1 MIIKCKMCGGDL
13 HPAENATTC
22 ECEYCG
28 SVQTI
33 PKLDNER
40 RANLYDRANHFRRS
54 NDYDKAMGI
63 FEQILQ
69 DDRTDAEAYWSLV
82 LCRYGI
88 EYVEDPATHKR
99 VPTVNRVQFTS
110 ILADEDYKSAL
121 EYADAVQRGI
131 YEQEAKT
138 IDALQKGILE
148 ISKKEK
154 PFDVFICYKETDA
167 EGRRTPDSV
176 LANDLYHQ
184 LTREGFKVFFSR
196 ITLEDKLGQQYEPY
210 IFAALNSAKVMVVL
224 GTKPEYFSAVWVKNE
239 WSRYLSLIKSGANKT
254 LVPAYKDMDPYDLP
268 EEFSH
273 LQAQDMSKLGFMQD
287 LIHGIKK
294 LTGENQPNAAQQ
306 VVVQQ
311 VEAPLKA
318 NVQSLIG
325 RAFMALE
332 DSEWEKADD
341 FCEQALNQDFQNAR
355 AYMGKLMAEM
365 RICRESDLPRSAL
378 PLEKSGNYQKALRF
392 ADEALKKQLTD
403 ANDAVK
409 QRKAQAEMQK
419 TYQLAMA
426 QLHDAA
432 TVEEVCHIRA
442 QVEKLHGYADAAK
455 GISACDAKI
464 EDLRRAAY
472 QSANGLMKQ
481 EKYAQAAAAFRKLG
495 DYRDSKTAAAKCDE
509 LEKELTARLAAE
521 RAEQNRLAAER
532 AAKEAAERAEK
543 ERIAAENRAREEEIR
558 RREAKMHAAKVRRVC
573 LILGLIAALCA
584 AGFFVVTKVI
594 LPKMDYDHAVQLLE
608 AGQYDEAY
616 SAFAA
621 LGDYEDCGDRLL
633 QVRANKAF
641 DAGQYDAAGS
651 IYATLPAAYQDH
663 AADFAALY
671 NAAKA
676 KLEAGNYDDAIDAFT
691 ALGNY
696 SDSRTQIQEATYRKA
711 CQLAENGERDTAAA
725 LLASMHGYKDSQARI
740 AQMQADILFE
750 RGDYAEAWDVYAG
763 LLEVYQTHN
772 AEYAD
777 FYAAAQQLLENGMYD
792 GAARAFA
799 ALGSY
804 QDSAEMVS
812 ECSYRKAESL
822 ASAGSYADAIALYE
836 QLGDYRDS
844 AALAKQTRADQLYAE
859 GAYADAYA
867 IYAVL
872 DAQYQTHADDYAA
885 MYTAAAAL
893 QDAARYDEAIAAFT
907 GITFY
912 GDSSERILECRYLKA
927 GALAS
932 AASYA
937 DAIAIYQQLGAYR
950 DSSLLATQ
958 AQADAHYD
966 ADEYAEAYAIYANLP
981 EAYQPHA
988 ADYEAMYAAAES
1000 SRASGNYDAAYDQFA
1015 TLGDYRDAKE
1025 QAVRCGREK
1034 ADMLYAAEQYGEAA
1048 EVYAFIGDTDK
1059 VNDAVYHDAG
1069 QLAAQGE
1076 YLLAAKKYESIM
1088 NYGDSEEQ
1096 HYQAGLQARDSG
1108 KLADALEIL
1117 LADPDYRDT
1126 KEAIYQTGTAASA
1139 EKLYTV
1145 SVPAFTH
1152 VGAYKDAAMKLTMDT
1167 YAWGG
1172 QLYEQG
1178 DYDQSADV
1186 FASMGQFSDAP
1197 ARAQEA
1203 RYAAADDAEQSGAY
1217 DDAAARF
1224 KALGS
1229 YSNSAERADA
1239 AAYAAAKK
1247 RLDAGDYADA
1257 KQRFTALGKYS
1268 DSAEMAKESDYR
1280 PAMDKFRA
1288 GDYAGAKA
1296 AFSALGG
1303 YKDSAAMAQ
1312 ECDYIPAK
1320 AIYDAGQYSAA
1331 LNALAASSLNG
1342 YKDVE
1347 ALKNECRYQLGK
1359 AEMAN
1364 RNYEAA
1370 AAYFDAAGSY
1380 KSSESKAAECRRQ
1393 IALGK
1398 ARTLEANADY
1408 ESAYE
1413 QYKSAGE
1420 TSKMAE
1426 MAYQAGLAKLAQSDY
1441 PNAISWLETAGD
1453 YSDAKEQILSIG
1465 EYYYAT
1471 QQYPLAEAVYVK
1483 VAEVGAAAQ
1492 RLYELG
1498 QYYERLGDVA
1508 TAARVYGEAGEYAN
1522 AQEKATAM
1530 QREADYQTAEAL
1542 YKQQDWEGAKA
1553 IYETIRG
1560 YKETDARLAACN
1572 NEINYQT
1579 AEALYKRKDWKGAKA
1594 VYVNIRGFKDADS
1607 KIKSCDNEIAAAA
1620 VAACDAKFAVGN
1632 YVTFGRY
1639 PQTKAG
1645 KDKTPIEWLV
1655 LARDG
1660 SKALLISRYALDAKP
1675 YNTSYTSVT
1684 WETCTLRKWLNSTF
1698 INKAFNAAEQAAILK
1713 TSVDNGEKQGYNRWN
1728 TSGGNNTQDKVFLL
1742 SYAEANKCFDVEY
1755 WQNTGATENVKSRVA
1770 PTAYALAQ
1778 GADTS
1783 SSQKTA
1789 DGTAAWWWWLRSPGG
1804 SQDVAVHVDTTGA
1817 LGWNHVNSES
1827 GSVRPALWV
1836 NLESGIF

>member
-355 AYMGKLMAEM
+355 AYLGKLMAEM

-419 TYQLAMA
+419 TYQLAMV

-464 EDLRRAAY
+464 EALRRVAY

-594 LPKMDYDHAVQLLE
+594 LPKMNYDHAVQLLE

-616 SAFAA
+616 AAFAA

-725 LLASMHGYKDSQARI
+725 LFASMHGYKDSQARI

-763 LLEVYQTHN
+763 LLEAYQTHN

-932 AASYA
+932 AGSYA

-981 EAYQPHA
+981 EAYQPHM

-1000 SRASGNYDAAYDQFA
+1000 SRASGNYDAAYDQFV

-1088 NYGDSEEQ
+1088 TYGDSEEQ

-1197 ARAQEA
+1197 ARVQEA

-1268 DSAEMAKESDYR
+1268 DSA
-1280 PAMDKFRA
+1280 
-1288 GDYAGAKA
+1288 
-1296 AFSALGG
+1296 
-1303 YKDSAAMAQ
+1303 AMAQ

-1331 LNALAASSLNG
+1331 LNALAADSLSG

-1380 KSSESKAAECRRQ
+1380 KSSESQAAECRRQ
-1393 IALGK
+1393 IALSK

-1498 QYYERLGDVA
+1498 QYYEQLGDVA
-1508 TAARVYGEAGEYAN
+1508 TAARVYGEAGAYAD

-1560 YKETDARLAACN
+1560 YKDADEKLNVCN
-1572 NEINYQT
+1572 NEPKYQQ
-1579 AEALYKRKDWKGAKA
+1579 AEGLYQKKKWKEARA
-1594 VYVNIRGFKDADS
+1594 IYQQIQSYKDAES
-1607 KIKSCDNEIAAAA
+1607 KIKSCENEIAAAR
-1620 VAACDAKFAVGN
+1620 DAKFAVGN
-1632 YVTFGRY
+1632 YVIFGTY
-1639 PQTKAG
+1639 PQTEAG
-1645 KDKTPIEWLV
+1645 NDKTPIEWLV
-1655 LARDG
+1655 LARNG
-1660 SKALLISRYALDAKP
+1660 NKALLISCYGLDAKP

-1684 WETCTLRKWLNSTF
+1684 WETCTLRTWLNVTF
-1698 INKAFNAAEQAAILK
+1698 YNKAFSSDEQAAILT
-1713 TSVDNGEKQGYNRWN
+1713 TSVDNGKNQGYSKWS

-1742 SYAEANKCFDVEY
+1742 SYVEANKYFGVTYDNSS
-1755 WQNTGATENVKSRVA
+1755 NTKSRVA
-1770 PTAYALAQ
+1770 PTAYAFGQ
-1778 GADTS
+1778 GAFKYPFNMT
-1783 SSQKTA
+1783 TNGNIA
-1789 DGTAAWWWWLRSPGG
+1789 GRWWLRSPGYYQDKAVSVFADG
-1804 SQDVAVHVDTTGA
+1804 SLDSDPVS
-1817 LGWNHVNSES
+1817 SES
-1827 GSVRPALWV
+1827 ASVRPALWV

>member
-355 AYMGKLMAEM
+355 AYLGKLMAEM

-419 TYQLAMA
+419 TYQLAMV

-464 EDLRRAAY
+464 EALRRVAY

-594 LPKMDYDHAVQLLE
+594 LPKMNYDHAVQLLE

-616 SAFAA
+616 AAFAA
-621 LGDYEDCGDRLL
+621 LGDYQDCGDRLL

-725 LLASMHGYKDSQARI
+725 LFASMHGYKDSQARI

-763 LLEVYQTHN
+763 LLEAYQTHN

-812 ECSYRKAESL
+812 ECSYCKAESL
-822 ASAGSYADAIALYE
+822 ASAGSYADAIAIYQ
-836 QLGDYRDS
+836 QLGAYRDS
-844 AALAKQTRADQLYAE
+844 AALAKQTHADQLYAE

-932 AASYA
+932 AGSYA

-981 EAYQPHA
+981 EAYQPHM

-1000 SRASGNYDAAYDQFA
+1000 SRASGNYDAAYDQFV

-1088 NYGDSEEQ
+1088 TYGDSEEQ

-1197 ARAQEA
+1197 ARVQEA

-1268 DSAEMAKESDYR
+1268 DSA
-1280 PAMDKFRA
+1280 
-1288 GDYAGAKA
+1288 
-1296 AFSALGG
+1296 
-1303 YKDSAAMAQ
+1303 AMAQ

-1331 LNALAASSLNG
+1331 LNALAADSLSG

-1380 KSSESKAAECRRQ
+1380 KSSESQAAECRRQ

-1413 QYKSAGE
+1413 QYKSADE

-1471 QQYPLAEAVYVK
+1471 QQYPLAEAVYVN
-1483 VAEVGAAAQ
+1483 VLHIGAASQ

-1498 QYYERLGDVA
+1498 QYYEQLGDVA
-1508 TAARVYGEAGEYAN
+1508 TAARVYGEAGEYAD

-1560 YKETDARLAACN
+1560 YKDADEKLNVCN
-1572 NEINYQT
+1572 NEPKYQQ
-1579 AEALYKRKDWKGAKA
+1579 AEGLYQKKKWKEARA
-1594 VYVNIRGFKDADS
+1594 IYQQIQSYKDAES
-1607 KIKSCDNEIAAAA
+1607 KIKSCDNEMAAR
-1620 VAACDAKFAVGN
+1620 DAKFAVGN
-1632 YVTFGRY
+1632 YITFGTY
-1639 PQTKAG
+1639 PQTIAG
-1645 KDKTPIEWLV
+1645 NDKTPIEWLV

-1660 SKALLISRYALDAKP
+1660 NKTLLISRYALDAKP
-1675 YNTSYTSVT
+1675 YDTSYYSVE
-1684 WETCTLRKWLNSTF
+1684 WAKCLLRTWLNDTF
-1698 INKAFNAAEQAAILK
+1698 YNKAFSSAEQAAIL
-1713 TSVDNGEKQGYNRWN
+1713 TTRVDNGENQGYWS

-1742 SYAEANKCFDVEY
+1742 SYAEANKYFGVTY
-1755 WQNTGATENVKSRVA
+1755 NNSSNTKSRVA
-1770 PTAYALAQ
+1770 PTAYAIAQ
-1778 GADTS
+1778 GAKTS
-1783 SSQKTA
+1783 SSNKTA
-1789 DGTAAWWWWLRSPGG
+1789 DGIYAGWWWLRSPAGG
-1804 SQDVAVHVDTTGA
+1804 LINAEYVTTDGS
-1817 LGWNHVNSES
+1817 LYWEFVGSES
-1827 GSVRPALWV
+1827 VSVRPALWV

>member
-355 AYMGKLMAEM
+355 AYLGKLMAEM

-432 TVEEVCHIRA
+432 TVEEVRRIRA

-464 EDLRRAAY
+464 EAFRRAAY
-472 QSANGLMKQ
+472 QSANGLMRQ

-509 LEKELTARLAAE
+509 LENELTARLAAE

-594 LPKMDYDHAVQLLE
+594 LPKMNYDHAVQQLE

-616 SAFAA
+616 STFAA
-621 LGDYEDCGDRLL
+621 LGDYQDCGDRLL

-725 LLASMHGYKDSQARI
+725 LFASMHGYKDSQARI

-763 LLEVYQTHN
+763 LLEAYQTHN

-777 FYAAAQQLLENGMYD
+777 FYAAAQLLLENGMYD

-932 AASYA
+932 AGSYA

-981 EAYQPHA
+981 EAYQPHM

-1000 SRASGNYDAAYDQFA
+1000 SRASGNYDAAYDQFV

-1088 NYGDSEEQ
+1088 TYGDSEEQ

-1197 ARAQEA
+1197 ARVQEA

-1268 DSAEMAKESDYR
+1268 DSA
-1280 PAMDKFRA
+1280 
-1288 GDYAGAKA
+1288 
-1296 AFSALGG
+1296 
-1303 YKDSAAMAQ
+1303 AMAQ

-1331 LNALAASSLNG
+1331 LNALAADSLSG

-1380 KSSESKAAECRRQ
+1380 KSSESQAAECRRQ

-1413 QYKSAGE
+1413 QYKSADE

-1471 QQYPLAEAVYVK
+1471 QQYPLAEAVYVN
-1483 VAEVGAAAQ
+1483 VLHIGAASQ

-1498 QYYERLGDVA
+1498 QYYEQLGDVA
-1508 TAARVYGEAGEYAN
+1508 TAARVYGEAGEYAD

-1560 YKETDARLAACN
+1560 YKDADEKLNVCN
-1572 NEINYQT
+1572 NEPKYQQ
-1579 AEALYKRKDWKGAKA
+1579 AEGLYQKKKWKEARA
-1594 VYVNIRGFKDADS
+1594 IYQQIQSYKDAES
-1607 KIKSCDNEIAAAA
+1607 KIKSCDNEMAAR
-1620 VAACDAKFAVGN
+1620 DAKFAVGN
-1632 YVTFGRY
+1632 YITFGTY
-1639 PQTKAG
+1639 PQTIAG
-1645 KDKTPIEWLV
+1645 NDKTPIEWLV

-1660 SKALLISRYALDAKP
+1660 NKTLLISRYALDAKP
-1675 YNTSYTSVT
+1675 YDTSYYSVE
-1684 WETCTLRKWLNSTF
+1684 WAKCLLRTWLNDTF
-1698 INKAFNAAEQAAILK
+1698 YNKAFSSAEQAAIL
-1713 TSVDNGEKQGYNRWN
+1713 TTRVDNGENQGYWS

-1742 SYAEANKCFDVEY
+1742 SYAEANKYFGVTY
-1755 WQNTGATENVKSRVA
+1755 NNSSNTKSRVA
-1770 PTAYALAQ
+1770 PTAYAIAQ
-1778 GADTS
+1778 GAKTS
-1783 SSQKTA
+1783 SSNKTA
-1789 DGTAAWWWWLRSPGG
+1789 DDIYAGWWWLRSPAGG
-1804 SQDVAVHVDTTGA
+1804 LINAEYVTTDGS
-1817 LGWNHVNSES
+1817 LYWEFVGSES
-1827 GSVRPALWV
+1827 VSVRPALWV

>member
-355 AYMGKLMAEM
+355 AYLGKLMAEM

-464 EDLRRAAY
+464 ETLRRAAY

-573 LILGLIAALCA
+573 LILGLITALCA

-594 LPKMDYDHAVQLLE
+594 LPKMNYDHAVQLLE

-616 SAFAA
+616 STFAA

-725 LLASMHGYKDSQARI
+725 LFASMHGYKDSQARI

-763 LLEVYQTHN
+763 LLEAYQTHN

-777 FYAAAQQLLENGMYD
+777 FYAAAQLLLENGMYD

-822 ASAGSYADAIALYE
+822 ASAGSYADAIA
-836 QLGDYRDS
+836 
-844 AALAKQTRADQLYAE
+844 
-859 GAYADAYA
+859 
-867 IYAVL
+867 
-872 DAQYQTHADDYAA
+872 
-885 MYTAAAAL
+885 
-893 QDAARYDEAIAAFT
+893 
-907 GITFY
+907 
-912 GDSSERILECRYLKA
+912 
-927 GALAS
+927 
-932 AASYA
+932 
-937 DAIAIYQQLGAYR
+937 IYQQLGTYR

-966 ADEYAEAYAIYANLP
+966 ADEYAEAYAIYADLP

-1088 NYGDSEEQ
+1088 TYGDSEEQ

-1380 KSSESKAAECRRQ
+1380 KSSESQAAECRRQ

-1413 QYKSAGE
+1413 HYKSAGE

-1453 YSDAKEQILSIG
+1453 YSDAKEQIFSIG

-1471 QQYPLAEAVYVK
+1471 QQYPLAEEVYVK

-1498 QYYERLGDVA
+1498 QYYELVGDAA
-1508 TAARVYGEAGEYAN
+1508 TAARVYGEAGAYAD

-1560 YKETDARLAACN
+1560 YKDTDERLTACN
-1572 NEINYQT
+1572 NEINYQK
-1579 AEALYKRKDWKGAKA
+1579 AEMLYKRKDWEGAKA
-1594 VYVNIRGFKDADS
+1594 VYVTIRGFKDADS
-1607 KIKSCDNEIAAAA
+1607 KIKSCDNEIAAAR
-1620 VAACDAKFAVGN
+1620 DAKFTVGN
-1632 YVTFGRY
+1632 YVTFGTY
-1639 PQTKAG
+1639 PQTKSG
-1645 KDKTPIEWLV
+1645 NDKTPIEWLV
-1655 LARDG
+1655 LARNG
-1660 SKALLISRYALDAKP
+1660 NKVLLISRYGLDAKP

-1684 WETCTLRKWLNSTF
+1684 WETCTLRKWLNGTF
-1698 INKAFNAAEQAAILK
+1698 YNKAFSSAEQAAIL
-1713 TSVDNGEKQGYNRWN
+1713 TTNVDNSKYQCYSGWSTN
-1728 TSGGNNTQDKVFLL
+1728 GGNNTQDKVFLL
-1742 SYAEANKCFDVEY
+1742 SYAEANKYFGVTYDNS
-1755 WQNTGATENVKSRVA
+1755 NTKSRVA
-1770 PTAYALAQ
+1770 PTAYAIAQ
-1778 GADTS
+1778 GAFTYFS
-1783 SSQKTA
+1783 GKTA
-1789 DGTAAWWWWLRSPGG
+1789 DGTDAGWWWLRSPGCHQSYAARVLPDG
-1804 SQDVAVHVDTTGA
+1804 SLYYRSVRDD
-1817 LGWNHVNSES
+1817 S

-1836 NLESGIF
+1836 NLES